1 MNLLITGSSGG
12 IGSAVA
18 ARFLKN
24 GHTVF
29 GLDLAP
35 APFEHPRYT
44 HFRTD
49 LRDESALPELPMPEI
64 LFLNAGVQNSPDDID
79 LNLKSTILVTE
90 HYLRGNTALR
100 SVLFNASASA
110 ISGQEFPVYAASKA
124 GMLGYMK
131 NLAIRLAPRQI
142 PCNAICLGGV
152 YTPLNE
158 AVVRDPQLWNQIM
171 DVTPM
176 KKWTDPEEVA
186 DWVEFL
192 TTKNRSMS
200 GESLL
205 IDNGEYQLRSTFV
218 WPDSTDMVRLRPIR
232 PEDQPAFADV
242 SRFSSPLRNA
252 DSARCLAGPGGPM
265 NKTEVLSDGNTG

>member
-1 MNLLITGSSGG
+1 MNILITGASGG

-29 GLDLAP
+29 GLDVAP
-35 APFEHPRYT
+35 APFDHPGYT
-44 HFRTD
+44 HFVAD
-49 LRDESALPELPMPEI
+49 IRDESALPELPMPEI

-79 LNLKSTILVTE
+79 LNLKATILVTE

-100 SVLFNASASA
+100 SVLFNASSSA
-110 ISGQEFPVYAASKA
+110 VSGQEFPVYTASKA
-124 GMLGYMK
+124 GLLGYMK
-131 NLAIRLAPRQI
+131 NLAIRLAPRRI

-158 AVVRDPQLWNQIM
+158 PVVRDPELWKQIM

-176 KKWTDPEEVA
+176 KKWTDTEEVA

-192 TTKNRSMS
+192 TMKNRSMS

-205 IDNGEYQLRSTFV
+205 IDKGEYQLRSTFV
-218 WPDSTDMVRLRPIR
+218 WPESTAIVRLRVAR
-232 PEDQPAFADV
+232 AEADEEN
-242 SRFSSPLRNA
+242 R
-252 DSARCLAGPGGPM
+252 
-265 NKTEVLSDGNTG
+265 

>member
-1 MNLLITGSSGG
+1 MNILITGASGG

-29 GLDLAP
+29 GLDVAP
-35 APFEHPRYT
+35 APFDHPGYM
-44 HFRTD
+44 HFVAD
-49 LRDESALPELPMPEI
+49 IRDESALPELPMPEI

-79 LNLKSTILVTE
+79 LNLKATILVTE

-100 SVLFNASASA
+100 SVLFNASSSA
-110 ISGQEFPVYAASKA
+110 VSGQEFPVYTASKA
-124 GMLGYMK
+124 GLLGYMK
-131 NLAIRLAPRQI
+131 NLAIRLAPRRI

-158 AVVRDPQLWNQIM
+158 PVVRDPELWKQIM

-176 KKWTDPEEVA
+176 KKWTDTEEVA

-192 TTKNRSMS
+192 TMKNRFMS

-218 WPDSTDMVRLRPIR
+218 WPESTDIVRLRVAR
-232 PEDQPAFADV
+232 AEADEEN
-242 SRFSSPLRNA
+242 R
-252 DSARCLAGPGGPM
+252 
-265 NKTEVLSDGNTG
+265 

>member
-1 MNLLITGSSGG
+1 MNILITGASGG

-29 GLDLAP
+29 GLDVAP
-35 APFEHPRYT
+35 APFDHPGYT
-44 HFRTD
+44 HFVAD
-49 LRDESALPELPMPEI
+49 IRDESALPELPMPEI

-79 LNLKSTILVTE
+79 LNLKATILVTE

-100 SVLFNASASA
+100 SVLFNASSSA
-110 ISGQEFPVYAASKA
+110 VSGQEFPVYTASKA
-124 GMLGYMK
+124 GLLGYMK
-131 NLAIRLAPRQI
+131 NLAIRLAPRRI

-158 AVVRDPQLWNQIM
+158 PVVRDPELWKQIM

-176 KKWTDPEEVA
+176 KKWTDTEEVA

-192 TTKNRSMS
+192 TMKNRSMS

-205 IDNGEYQLRSTFV
+205 IDNGEYRLRSTFV
-218 WPDSTDMVRLRPIR
+218 WPESTETVRMRR
-232 PEDQPAFADV
+232 MRTEADEE
-242 SRFSSPLRNA
+242 SR
-252 DSARCLAGPGGPM
+252 
-265 NKTEVLSDGNTG
+265 

>member
-1 MNLLITGSSGG
+1 MNILITGASGG

-29 GLDLAP
+29 GLDVAP
-35 APFEHPRYT
+35 APFDHPGYT
-44 HFRTD
+44 HFVAD
-49 LRDESALPELPMPEI
+49 IRDESALPELPMPEI

-79 LNLKSTILVTE
+79 LNLKATILVTE
-90 HYLRGNTALR
+90 HYLRGNTVLR
-100 SVLFNASASA
+100 SVLFNASSSA
-110 ISGQEFPVYAASKA
+110 VSGQEFPVYTASKA
-124 GMLGYMK
+124 GLLGYMK
-131 NLAIRLAPRQI
+131 NLAIRLAPRRI

-158 AVVRDPQLWNQIM
+158 PVVRDPELWKQIM

-176 KKWTDPEEVA
+176 KKWTDTEEVA

-192 TTKNRSMS
+192 TMKNRSMS

-205 IDNGEYQLRSTFV
+205 IDNGEYQLHSTFV
-218 WPDSTDMVRLRPIR
+218 WPESTDIVRLRVAR
-232 PEDQPAFADV
+232 AEADEEN
-242 SRFSSPLRNA
+242 R
-252 DSARCLAGPGGPM
+252 
-265 NKTEVLSDGNTG
+265 

>member
-1 MNLLITGSSGG
+1 MNILITGASGG
-12 IGSAVA
+12 IGAAVA

-29 GLDLAP
+29 GLDVAP
-35 APFEHPRYT
+35 APFDHPGYT
-44 HFRTD
+44 HFVAD
-49 LRDESALPELPMPEI
+49 IRDESALPELPMPEI

-79 LNLKSTILVTE
+79 LNLKATILVTE

-100 SVLFNASASA
+100 SVLFNASSSA
-110 ISGQEFPVYAASKA
+110 VSGQEFPVYTASKA
-124 GMLGYMK
+124 GLLGYMK
-131 NLAIRLAPRQI
+131 NLAIRLAPRRI

-158 AVVRDPQLWNQIM
+158 PVVRDPELWEQIM

-176 KKWTDPEEVA
+176 KKWTDTEEVA

-218 WPDSTDMVRLRPIR
+218 WPESTDIVRLRVAR
-232 PEDQPAFADV
+232 AEADEEN
-242 SRFSSPLRNA
+242 R
-252 DSARCLAGPGGPM
+252 
-265 NKTEVLSDGNTG
+265 

>member
-1 MNLLITGSSGG
+1 MNILITGASGG

-18 ARFLKN
+18 GRFLKN

-35 APFEHPRYT
+35 APFTHPGYT
-44 HFRTD
+44 HFMTD
-49 LRDESALPELPMPEI
+49 IRDESALPELPMLEI

-79 LNLKSTILVTE
+79 LNLKATILVTE

-110 ISGQEFPVYAASKA
+110 ISGQEFPVYTASKA
-124 GMLGYMK
+124 GLLGYMK
-131 NLAIRLAPRQI
+131 NLAIRLAPRRI

-158 AVVRDPQLWNQIM
+158 PVVRDPELWKQIM

-176 KKWTDPEEVA
+176 KKWTDTEEVA

-192 TTKNRSMS
+192 TMKNRSMS

-205 IDNGEYQLRSTFV
+205 IDNGEYRLRSTFV
-218 WPDSTDMVRLRPIR
+218 WPESTETVRMRR
-232 PEDQPAFADV
+232 MRTEADEE
-242 SRFSSPLRNA
+242 SR
-252 DSARCLAGPGGPM
+252 
-265 NKTEVLSDGNTG
+265 

>member
-1 MNLLITGSSGG
+1 MNILITGASGG

-18 ARFLKN
+18 GRFLKN

-29 GLDLAP
+29 GLDVAP
-35 APFEHPRYT
+35 APFTHSGYT
-44 HFRTD
+44 HFVAD
-49 LRDESALPELPMPEI
+49 IRDESALPELPMPEI

-79 LNLKSTILVTE
+79 LNLKATILVTE

-100 SVLFNASASA
+100 SVLFNASSSA
-110 ISGQEFPVYAASKA
+110 VSGQEFPVYTASKA
-124 GMLGYMK
+124 GLLGYMK
-131 NLAIRLAPRQI
+131 NLAIRLAPRRI

-158 AVVRDPQLWNQIM
+158 PVVRDPELWKQIM

-176 KKWTDPEEVA
+176 KKWTDTEEVA

-218 WPDSTDMVRLRPIR
+218 WPESTDIVRLRVAR
-232 PEDQPAFADV
+232 AEADEEN
-242 SRFSSPLRNA
+242 R
-252 DSARCLAGPGGPM
+252 
-265 NKTEVLSDGNTG
+265 